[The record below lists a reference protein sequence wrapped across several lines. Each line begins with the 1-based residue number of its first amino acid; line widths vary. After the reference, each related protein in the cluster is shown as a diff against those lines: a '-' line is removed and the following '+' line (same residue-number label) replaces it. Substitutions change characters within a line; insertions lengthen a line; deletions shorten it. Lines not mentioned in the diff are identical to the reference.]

1 MGVLSNLEPKSVWK
15 YFEDICGI
23 PHGSGNEKAVS
34 DYCVAFAKEHGLEVW
49 QDEARNVVIVKEA
62 GAGYEDREPLILQ
75 GHLDMVCEKK
85 PDCDIDF
92 EKDGLRLV
100 VDGDYVRAEGTTLGG
115 DDGIAIAYALAVL
128 DDDSLPHP
136 RLEAVFT
143 TCEEVGMDGAAALD
157 VSMLK
162 GHTVLNMDSEEE
174 GILLAGCA
182 GGCSAGIRLPLERR
196 KKSGI
201 RAVLTADGLLGGH
214 SGAEIDKGRGNAG
227 RILAAVLAD
236 LGKETA
242 YGLISINGGRK
253 DNAIPRA
260 CRAELLFPEELSET
274 ARQEAVRQE
283 AVRLCA
289 ASSERLKGEYGAADP
304 DLSVRL
310 QFENRTEAEVF
321 TESSLEHAMAL
332 LTSLPNGVICMSD
345 DIKGLVQTSLNLGV
359 VKTEEERLILRYSV
373 RSSVS
378 SEKEALVEQ
387 IRQSVYQE
395 GGTMTVNGD
404 YPAWEYRKE
413 SVFRDDCVSIYRE
426 LFGTEPKVEAIH
438 AGLECGL
445 LASKIPNLDCIS
457 IGPQMHD
464 IHTTEERLSIS
475 SVERMWR
482 YILEIIKR
490 APHSQG

>member
-1 MGVLSNLEPKSVWK
+1 MQVMERKENAKMGVLSDLEPKSVWK

-34 DYCVAFAKEHGLEVW
+34 DYCVAFARAHGLEVR
-49 QDEARNVVIVKEA
+49 QDEAWNVVIVKEA
-62 GAGYEDREPLILQ
+62 SAGYENREPLILQ

-92 EKDGLRLV
+92 EKDGIRPV
-100 VDGDYVRAEGTTLGG
+100 VDGEYVHAEGTTLGG
-115 DDGIAIAYALAVL
+115 DDGIAIAYALAAL
-128 DDDSLPHP
+128 ADDSLPHP

-143 TCEEVGMDGAAALD
+143 TCEEVGMDGASALD
-157 VSMLK
+157 VSILK

-182 GGCSAGIRLPLERR
+182 GGCSVGISLPLERR

-201 RAVLTADGLLGGH
+201 HASLTVDGLLGGH
-214 SGAEIDKGRGNAG
+214 SGAEIDKGRGNAS
-227 RILAAVLAD
+227 RLLAAVLAD
-236 LGKETA
+236 LGKKTECE
-242 YGLISINGGRK
+242 LISINGGMK
-253 DNAIPRA
+253 DNAIPRE
-260 CRAELLFPEELSET
+260 CHAELLFPEGVSEEE
-274 ARQEAVRQE
+274 RQEAVQ
-283 AVRLCA
+283 LCA
-289 ASSERLKGEYGAADP
+289 ESGARLKQEYGASDP
-304 DLSVRL
+304 DLTVRL
-310 QFENRTEAEVF
+310 QFGERTDAEVF
-321 TESSLEHAMAL
+321 SENSCEHAMAL
-332 LTSLPNGVICMSD
+332 LTSLPNGVICMSE

-359 VKTEEERLILRYSV
+359 VRTEKEQLVLRYSV

-395 GGTMTVNGD
+395 SGRMTVNGD

-413 SVFRDDCVSIYRE
+413 SPFRDDCVRIFRE
-426 LFGTEPKVEAIH
+426 LFGTEPRVEAIH
-438 AGLECGL
+438 AGLECGI
-445 LASKIPNLDCIS
+445 LASKIPDLDCIS

-490 APHSQG
+490 